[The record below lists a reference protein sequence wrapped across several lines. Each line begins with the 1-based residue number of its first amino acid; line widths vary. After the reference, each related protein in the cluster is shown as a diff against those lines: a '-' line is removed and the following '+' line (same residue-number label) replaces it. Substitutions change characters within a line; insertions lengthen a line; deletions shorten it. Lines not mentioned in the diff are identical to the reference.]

1 MEVLQDKVHEFLE
14 FYDWA
19 HSVSDKR
26 VGGWLFMQGYT
37 PTLVLSALYLVA
49 VYVGPRLMKNREP
62 FQLKWA
68 LVVYNLGLV
77 VLNFHICS
85 ELLYNSLKLG
95 YSYRCQLVSYTY
107 DPHEMRIAKALW
119 WFYFSK
125 LVEMLDT
132 IFFILRK
139 KDNQVSF
146 LHVYHHA
153 TMFPIWYIGVKWVAG
168 GQSFFGA
175 MVNSFVHVIMYTYYG
190 VAAMGPEFQK
200 YLWWKRYLT
209 KLQLLQFFLGLVY
222 AIQAIVTDCQF
233 PLWMQYAG
241 MAYGI
246 TIIALFANFYF
257 QAYINVKA
265 KKVQFVIGIIHAVQS
280 LATGCGFPR
289 WMHWA
294 LIFYAFTILMF
305 FVNFYFHAYI
315 KAQRRKTEKKEAA
328 ANGKEA
334 NGHVQNGSL
343 KSETKKK
350 K

>member
-1 MEVLQDKVHEFLE
+1 MFQLAGGTTRQSNMELIQDKVREFQV
-14 FYDWA
+14 FYNWA
-19 HSVSDKR
+19 HSVSDER
-26 VGGWLFMQGYT
+26 VGDWLLMPSYT
-37 PTLVLSALYLVA
+37 PTLVLTAMYLVA
-49 VYVGPRLMKNREP
+49 VYVGPKIMKNREP

-68 LVVYNLGLV
+68 LVLYNLGLV
-77 VLNFHICS
+77 VMNFHISS
-85 ELLYNSLKLG
+85 ELFYNSIKLG
-95 YSYRCQLVSYTY
+95 YSYRCQLVNYSY

-139 KDNQVSF
+139 KNNQVSF

-190 VAAMGPEFQK
+190 VAALGPQYQK

-209 KLQLLQFFLGLVY
+209 KIQL
-222 AIQAIVTDCQF
+222 
-233 PLWMQYAG
+233 
-241 MAYGI
+241 
-246 TIIALFANFYF
+246 
-257 QAYINVKA
+257 
-265 KKVQFVIGIIHAVQS
+265 VQFVIGIVHAVQS
-280 LATGCGFPR
+280 LATGCEFPG

-294 LIFYAFTILMF
+294 LIFYAFTILML

-315 KAQRRKTEKKEAA
+315 KARRLKAEKKAA
-328 ANGKEA
+328 MAGSGKEA
-334 NGHVQNGSL
+334 NGHVQNGVVTP
-343 KSETKKK
+343 ETKKK